1 LLLLSIVTASICIN
15 AAAQN
20 SASGTGREWPTY
32 GGTLD
37 NQRYSTLAQITR
49 LNVNRLQAAWSF
61 QTGFASPLTSF
72 ECTPIV
78 VDGVMYVTSS
88 KNDVF
93 ALKAD
98 TGELIWSYDPIVDL
112 TTVKV
117 CCGLINRG
125 VAVHNGR
132 VYFATL
138 DARLIAL
145 DAKTGQ
151 RIKTFGEEGQVRIA
165 DHTKGYSETAAPV
178 IAGGKILI
186 GVAGGEFETRGFFSA
201 YDVET
206 GKLVWRW
213 HTIPEPNEPGGNT
226 WPNTGVHK
234 VGGAP
239 AWMNPAVDLESGQ
252 VIFGTGNPNPDF
264 DGGARAGDNLYS
276 CSIVSL
282 DLKTGK
288 LRWHF
293 QQIKHDIWDYDQAAP
308 PILFDSAVNGR
319 RVQAVGAAGKIGWF
333 YILDRNTG
341 KSLLPMREIEVPRD
355 SRQKTARTQIVPAVP
370 PFVEHKNLFAPPTK
384 EGMLIQPGLSGGSEW
399 SPLAYSPQTGLIYIA
414 AVEKPMIYQLE
425 APNPFGLI
433 LGGLAF
439 VPPGVEPTGAFVAID
454 ANTGLVRWRTP
465 TKPHTVGGLLATAG
479 GLVFGGEANGMFNAI
494 DARTGKRLW
503 QFQCGAGVNAA
514 PMTYQVNGKQ
524 YVAVAAGGLA
534 MESLTSGQAGI
545 NNFRRGNALFVFALP
560 DRSSRRQAP

>member
-1 LLLLSIVTASICIN
+1 
-15 AAAQN
+15 
-20 SASGTGREWPTY
+20 
-32 GGTLD
+32 
-37 NQRYSTLAQITR
+37 
-49 LNVNRLQAAWSF
+49 
-61 QTGFASPLTSF
+61 
-72 ECTPIV
+72 
-78 VDGVMYVTSS
+78 MYVTSS

-213 HTIPEPNEPGGNT
+213 HTIPEPNEPGGDT

-384 EGMLIQPGLSGGSEW
+384 EGVLIQPGLSGGSEW